1 MAVQSKPAPLP
12 SWGLAVAGSTG
23 AVLANALVYPLDIV
37 KTRLQVQV
45 KQSPGAD
52 SAETHYA
59 STWDAITKIVAEDG
73 IKGLY
78 AGINGS
84 LLGVASTNF
93 AYFYW
98 YSVVRELYFRSQK
111 VPAPPS
117 TAVELALGAVAGA
130 VAQLCTIPVAVV
142 TTRQQ
147 TQSKHERKGLKDTAR
162 EVINSEDGVFG
173 LWRGLKASLV
183 LVVNPAITYGAYE
196 RLKGVLYPGKARL
209 TPGEAF
215 LLGALSKSLATIATQ
230 PLIVAKVGLQS
241 KPPPQRQG
249 KPFQG
254 FVEVIRFI
262 IKHEGLL
269 GLFKGIGPQI
279 LKGLLV
285 QGILMMTKERME
297 LLFILLFR
305 YIRQLRSQQ
314 LAKAAALA
322 SKAKPASHIVF
333 DFRNLHEQIST
344 TTGAMAKSKNSSQHN
359 QSKKAH
365 RNGIKKPKTNR
376 YPSLKGTDPK
386 FRRNHRHALHGTMR
400 ALKEKKEGKRE
411 TA

>member
-12 SWGLAVAGSTG
+12 SWGYAVAGSTG

-45 KQSPGAD
+45 KRKPED
-52 SAETHYA
+52 STEHTDPHYT

-73 IKGLY
+73 VPGLY
-78 AGINGS
+78 AGMNGA

-98 YSVVRELYFRSQK
+98 YAMVRELYFKSQK
-111 VPAPPS
+111 IPAPPS
-117 TAVELALGAVAGA
+117 TAVELILGAVAGA

-147 TQSKHERKGLKDTAR
+147 TQSKADRKGLIDTAR
-162 EVINSEDGVFG
+162 EVIHSEDGVFG

-196 RLKGVLYPGKARL
+196 RLKGAFFPGKARL
-209 TPGEAF
+209 TAGEAF
-215 LLGALSKSLATIATQ
+215 LLGAMSKALATIATQ

-249 KPFQG
+249 KPFKG
-254 FVEVIRFI
+254 FIEVMKFI
-262 IKHEGLL
+262 VQHEGLM

-279 LKGLLV
+279 VKGFMV
-285 QGILMMTKERME
+285 QGLLMMTKERME

-305 YIRQLRSQQ
+305 YVRKLRSEQ
-314 LAKAAALA
+314 LAKAAELAAAAA
-322 SKAKPASHIVF
+322 SKAKVVIPI
-333 DFRNLHEQIST
+333 T
-344 TTGAMAKSKNSSQHN
+344 SK
-359 QSKKAH
+359 
-365 RNGIKKPKTNR
+365 
-376 YPSLKGTDPK
+376 
-386 FRRNHRHALHGTMR
+386 
-400 ALKEKKEGKRE
+400 
-411 TA
+411 